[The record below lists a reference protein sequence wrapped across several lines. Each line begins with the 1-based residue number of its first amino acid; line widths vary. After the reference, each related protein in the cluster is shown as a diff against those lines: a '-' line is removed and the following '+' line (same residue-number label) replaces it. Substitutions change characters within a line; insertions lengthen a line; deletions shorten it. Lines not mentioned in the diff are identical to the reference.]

1 MSTPLSPLLTLAEVD
16 SYLEE
21 GMCLIFQAEERLLQ
35 LRHDRACQ
43 GNLLLGAQILKA
55 MRRTLRLIQE
65 RRNSLEKETLV
76 LAVAPSVPVK
86 RRWWAF
92 WRSSP
97 RSQPKSLEGGR
108 PL

>member
-1 MSTPLSPLLTLAEVD
+1 MSMPLSPLLTLAEVD

-21 GMCLIFQAEERLLQ
+21 GMRLIFQAEEGLLQ
-35 LRHDRACQ
+35 SKHDGACQ
-43 GNLLLGAQILKA
+43 GNLLIGAQILKA

-65 RRNSLEKETLV
+65 RRNSLEKETVV
-76 LAVAPSVPVK
+76 LAVAPSVSVK

-92 WRSSP
+92 WSSP
-97 RSQPKSLEGGR
+97 RSQPRSLGGGR